1 MRFKLIFSIVGFMG
15 ILCGISMM
23 FPAFT
28 DMFYGYHNA
37 AKRFAVSAGLCVA
50 VGLLIRLIC
59 GVREEPLRIKEM
71 FLTTTL
77 IWVFCTLFVALPFF
91 VSVYQI
97 SWTDSVFEAMSGL
110 TTTGATVLS
119 GLDNMTPGILLWRS
133 MLQWVGGAGIVIVVI
148 TILPALRIGGMQ
160 FFTTESSAGSERDLP
175 TVIQNM
181 RAILIYFIG
190 LTVVCAL
197 CLKLAGMT
205 GFDAINHAMTT
216 ISTGGFSTHDSSINY
231 FKNSTIEWILTF
243 FMFISGLPLILGL
256 YLFKRRWRAVKE
268 DSQIFFYIKFIC
280 ISVLLLT
287 LLRWLSYR
295 FAPVELL
302 NYIREGLFAVVSVMT
317 TTGFVSENY
326 QLWGNFALAF
336 FMFLL
341 VVGGC
346 TGSTTGGVKM
356 FRFSVLSR
364 ASVVRLKTVVQ
375 PHGVFVPRYGSH
387 TITDDILISVLVFFG
402 LYLATA
408 IGITLILSGYGLD
421 FVSALSAA
429 LSSLSNVGPA
439 LGHLIGP
446 DKTFEFLPDGVKWIL
461 TFAML
466 IGRLEFVSVF
476 VLFFPFLW
484 RRNV

>member
-1 MRFKLIFSIVGFMG
+1 MRFRLIFSIVGFMG
-15 ILCGISMM
+15 ILSGMVMTI
-23 FPAFT
+23 PAVA
-28 DMFYGYHNA
+28 DIFYGHFDS
-37 AKRFAVSAGLCVA
+37 AKRFAVSAALCVA
-50 VGLLIRLIC
+50 IGLLMRLIC
-59 GVREEPLRIKEM
+59 GVREEPLRVKEM

-77 IWVFCTLFVALPFF
+77 VWLFCTVFSAIPFF
-91 VSVYQI
+91 VSEYRL

-119 GLDNMTPGILLWRS
+119 GLDQMTAGILLWRS

-181 RAILIYFIG
+181 RAILIYFVI
-190 LTVVCAL
+190 LTIVCGFL
-197 CLKLAGMT
+197 LKWAGMT
-205 GFDAINHAMTT
+205 DFDAINHAMTT
-216 ISTGGFSTHDSSINY
+216 VATGGFSTHDASIGY
-231 FKNSTIEWILTF
+231 FNNPSIEWIIIF
-243 FMFISGLPLILGL
+243 FMFVSGMPLILGL
-256 YLFKRRWRAVKE
+256 HLYKRRWRSIKE
-268 DSQIFFYIKFIC
+268 DSQIFFYIKFIGL
-280 ISVLLLT
+280 SVLLLT
-287 LLRWLSYR
+287 ALRWLSYR

-302 NYIREGLFAVVSVMT
+302 NYVREGLFAVVSVTT
-317 TTGFVSENY
+317 TTGFVSGNY

-346 TGSTTGGVKM
+346 TGSTTGGIKM

-364 ASVVRLKTVVQ
+364 ASAVRLKTAVQ
-375 PHGVFVPRYGSH
+375 PHGVFIPRYGSH
-387 TITDDILISVLVFFG
+387 SITDDVLISVLVFFG

-408 IGITLILSGYGLD
+408 VGITLILSGYGLD
-421 FVSALSAA
+421 FVSALSAT
-429 LSSLSNVGPA
+429 LSALSNVGPA
-439 LGHLIGP
+439 LGDLIGP
-446 DKTFEFLPDGVKWIL
+446 DKTFEVLPNGIKWVL
-461 TFAML
+461 TIAML

>member
-15 ILCGISMM
+15 ILCGIAMM
-23 FPAFT
+23 IPAFT
-28 DMFYGYHNA
+28 DMFYGHYDA
-37 AKRFAVSAGLCVA
+37 GQRFLISGALCVA
-50 VGLLIRLIC
+50 IGLLIRLIC

-77 IWVFCTLFVALPFF
+77 IWVFCALFCAIPFF
-91 VSVYQI
+91 VSVYKI
-97 SWTDSVFEAMSGL
+97 SLTDAVFEAMSGL

-133 MLQWVGGAGIVIVVI
+133 ILQWVGGAGIVIVVI

-181 RAILIYFIG
+181 RAILVYFIG
-190 LTVVCAL
+190 LTVLCAIL
-197 CLKLAGMT
+197 LKWAGMT
-205 GFDAINHAMTT
+205 GFDSLNHAMTT
-216 ISTGGFSTHDSSINY
+216 ISTGGFSTHDTSIGY
-231 FKNSTIEWILTF
+231 FKNPTIEWIVML
-243 FMFISGLPLILGL
+243 FMFISGMPLILGL
-256 YLFKRRWRAVKE
+256 HLFKRRWRSIKE
-268 DSQIFFYIKFIC
+268 DSQILFYVKFIFL
-280 ISVLLLT
+280 SVLLLT
-287 LLRWLSYR
+287 FLRWLSYR
-295 FAPVELL
+295 FAPVELMV
-302 NYIREGLFAVVSVMT
+302 YIREGLFAIVSVVT

-326 QLWGNFALAF
+326 QIWGNFALAF

-346 TGSTTGGVKM
+346 TGSTTGGIKM

-364 ASVVRLKTVVQ
+364 ASAVRLKTVVQ
-375 PHGVFVPRYGSH
+375 PYGVFIPRYGSH
-387 TITDDILISVLVFFG
+387 TITDDVLISVLVFFG
-402 LYLATA
+402 LYLGTA
-408 IGITLILSGYGLD
+408 VIISLGLSAYGLD
-421 FVSALSAA
+421 FVSALSASLTA
-429 LSSLSNVGPA
+429 LSNVGPA
-439 LGHLIGP
+439 LGGLIGP
-446 DKTFEFLPDGVKWIL
+446 DKTFALLPDGVKWLL

>member
-1 MRFKLIFSIVGFMG
+1 MRFRLIFSIVGFMG
-15 ILCGISMM
+15 ILCGIAMM
-23 FPAFT
+23 IPAFA
-28 DMFYGYHNA
+28 DMFYGYHSA
-37 AKRFAVSAGLCVA
+37 AQRFAVSAALCISI
-50 VGLLIRLIC
+50 GLLMRLIC
-59 GVREEPLRIKEM
+59 GVREEPLRTKEM

-77 IWVFCTLFVALPFF
+77 IWVFCALFSALPFF
-91 VSVYQI
+91 VSGYQI

-119 GLDNMTPGILLWRS
+119 GLDDMTPGILLWRS

-160 FFTTESSAGSERDLP
+160 FFTTESSAGSDRDLP

-197 CLKLAGMT
+197 CLKGAGMT
-205 GFDAINHAMTT
+205 GFDSLNHAMTT
-216 ISTGGFSTHDSSINY
+216 IATGGFSTHDASIGY
-231 FKNSTIEWILTF
+231 FKNPTIEWILTF
-243 FMFISGLPLILGL
+243 FMFVSGLPLILGL
-256 YLFKRRWRAVKE
+256 YLLKRRWRAIKE
-268 DSQIFFYIKFIC
+268 DSQIFFYIKFI
-280 ISVLLLT
+280 ILSVLLLT
-287 LLRWLSYR
+287 ALRWLAHR
-295 FAPVELL
+295 FAPVELF
-302 NYIREGLFAVVSVMT
+302 NYIREGLFAIVSVVT

-326 QLWGNFALAF
+326 QVWGNFALTF

-341 VVGGC
+341 LVGGC
-346 TGSTTGGVKM
+346 TGSTTGGIKM

-364 ASVVRLKTVVQ
+364 ASAVRLKTAVQ
-375 PHGVFVPRYGSH
+375 PHGVFIPRYGSH
-387 TITDDILISVLVFFG
+387 SITDDILISVLVFFG

-408 IGITLILSGYGLD
+408 IGITLFLSGYGLD
-421 FVSALSAA
+421 FVSALSAT

-439 LGHLIGP
+439 LGDLIGP
-446 DKTFEFLPDGVKWIL
+446 DKTFEVLPDGVKWIL

-466 IGRLEFVSVF
+466 IGRLEFISVF